1 MIPEQSCSGVPGEQ
15 DAHPINRSNKF
26 AIPYIVKDLPQT
38 RHHRGGFMPKKLIL
52 RALRARKISFL
63 NHLSVQPG

>member
-1 MIPEQSCSGVPGEQ
+1 MIPEAMIPEQSRSGVPGEQ

-38 RHHRGGFMPKKLIL
+38 RHHRGGFMPDWT
-52 RALRARKISFL
+52 SET
-63 NHLSVQPG
+63 V